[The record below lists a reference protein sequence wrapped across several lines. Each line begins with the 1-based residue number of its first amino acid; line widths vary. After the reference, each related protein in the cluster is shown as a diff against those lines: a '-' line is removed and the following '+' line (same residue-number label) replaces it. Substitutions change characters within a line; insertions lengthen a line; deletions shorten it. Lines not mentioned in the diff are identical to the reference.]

1 MCALFLLYT
10 NNKGKKSAKK
20 KIKNNK
26 TINIQSYNYN
36 NKETYK
42 YKTTKINLKTQ
53 T

>member
-26 TINIQSYNYN
+26 TVNIQP
-36 NKETYK
+36 YK
-42 YKTTKINLKTQ
+42 LQQQSSIQ
-53 T
+53 I